1 PQNPVSS
8 VAYRLFDKRR
18 LAGDAFSVNSSV
30 TGLTLSPASRLPQSC
45 VQPAS
50 TASDPLSRAFVSG
63 EHEKLV

>member
-1 PQNPVSS
+1 MG
-8 VAYRLFDKRR
+8 YFMFDKRR
-18 LAGDAFSVNSSV
+18 LAGDAFFSQLFSDW
-30 TGLTLSPASRLPQSC
+30 TTLSPASRLPKSF